1 MIEAVFDQMQ
11 QLYEIL
17 GSTAQISP
25 WVYLLV
31 MIGGVASAIS
41 PCYVPVLAMFGGYVG
56 GYAPETKTGGLR
68 LALPFILGN
77 AVTLAAVGAIAT
89 IVGKTALNVF
99 TGYQLDRWIPG
110 IVGVVTGL
118 QLVGILR
125 LKMPVISTLDWER
138 RPGTGFGSFALGLP
152 FGLVVTPC
160 TIPIFFAIVA
170 FVAVQG
176 SVLHGALLMGA
187 YALGRG
193 IILTAVAVSVGLLKA
208 FNIARSSRY
217 VARASGIL
225 LLAISIGLLFFYDTY
240 GQFTAP
246 LSSSPSATGLVLGEE
261 RGEDHAGHGSVVS
274 IDQNGAKVTLRH
286 DEMKNLMPPMTMQFN
301 VQSSGL
307 LKDLRVGDK
316 VQFTLNVHGGDFII
330 TRIEREQ
337 QKTTDH

>member
-1 MIEAVFDQMQ
+1 MIEAIFGQMQ
-11 QLYEIL
+11 QLYEVL

-89 IVGKTALNVF
+89 VLGKTALNVF

-110 IVGVVTGL
+110 VVGLVMGF
-118 QLVGILR
+118 QLLGILK

-138 RPGTGFGSFALGLP
+138 QPGTGLGSFALGLP

-170 FVAVQG
+170 FVALQG
-176 SVLHGALLMGA
+176 SVLHGALLMVA

-208 FNIARSSRY
+208 LNIARSSRY
-217 VARASGIL
+217 VAGASGVLIL
-225 LLAISIGLLFFYDTY
+225 VVSIGLLLFYDTY
-240 GQFTAP
+240 GQFTARR
-246 LSSSPSATGLVLGEE
+246 STMPSDPALVQGNRGGEN
-261 RGEDHAGHGSVVS
+261 HAVRGSVMS
-274 IDQNGAKVTLRH
+274 IDQNGAKITLKH
-286 DEMKNLMPPMTMQFN
+286 DEIRGLMAPMTMQFN
-301 VQSSGL
+301 VQRAEM
-307 LKDLRVGDK
+307 LKDFRVGDK
-316 VQFTLNVHGGDFII
+316 VHFTLNVHGGDFII
-330 TRIEREQ
+330 TRIEKEQ
-337 QKTTDH
+337 